1 MSMYVKPGSA
11 SIYIQ
16 SLLNDSTTNYQK
28 SMERLSS
35 GYRYTTVG
43 EDPINVCKTAKVSV
57 QISANAQALSN
68 VKTGGDLLTLAEGVE
83 ESVTDN
89 LERIKDLCLQ
99 VANGT
104 YTATDKDAIISEI
117 RGRLSAID
125 GLANSTTFNDIKIFD
140 GTATN
145 LQIQAGPNSASR
157 IVIGDSLIDMRTA
170 TFAGGTGI
178 ALNPAVNGSNWTNA
192 QIATYANSIDDAMDS
207 ILVSRA
213 RIGGYRNR
221 LDAKGETLT
230 TMGDNLT
237 ENKSIISDTDTAQET
252 ADMIRYQIMQNV
264 SVSMLTQVNQA
275 PRWALGLLQK

>member
-1 MSMYVKPGSA
+1 MAMYVKPGSA

-43 EDPINVCKTAKVSV
+43 ESPVNVAKTAKVSV
-57 QISANAQALSN
+57 QISATAQALSN
-68 VKTGGDLLTLAEGVE
+68 INTGGDVLTLAEGVE
-83 ESVTDN
+83 ENVSDN
-89 LERIKDLCLQ
+89 LQRIKDLCLQ

-104 YTATDKDAIISEI
+104 YSATDKDGIISEI
-117 RGRLSAID
+117 RSRLGAID
-125 GLANSTTFNDIKIFD
+125 GMANSTNFNDIKIFD

-145 LQIQAGPNSASR
+145 MQVQAGTDSASR
-157 IVIGDSLIDMRTA
+157 IVIGDSFIDLRTA

-192 QIATYANSIDDAMDS
+192 QIATYADSIDSAMDA
-207 ILVSRA
+207 ITVSRA

-221 LDAKGETLT
+221 LEAKGD
-230 TMGDNLT
+230 TMTSMSDNLT
-237 ENKSIISDTDTAQET
+237 ENKSIISDTDVAKET
-252 ADMIRYQIMQNV
+252 ADMVRFQIMQNV
-264 SVSMLTQVNQA
+264 SMSMLTQVNA
-275 PRWALGLLQK
+275 SPKWALNLLQK